1 MYKKGNI
8 THKNNLDMQITIKNT
23 NRHSNS
29 VKWQLLTTLDDA
41 FTNTVLQ
48 LILII
53 IIFIIITD
61 N

>member
-1 MYKKGNI
+1 
-8 THKNNLDMQITIKNT
+8 MQITIKNT